1 MTPIANLATSSI
13 GRKFLMAITGLVL
26 AAFVFG
32 HMAGNLQM
40 FLPPDHINGY
50 ANFLQGLGP
59 ALWVVRAVLLVCVV
73 VHAWAA
79 ITLWKESHDAR
90 GSEKYAVKKW
100 LAADVASRHMR
111 LTGLMVLAFIVYHIL
126 HFTVGIAQP
135 DTFKTAPALADYTIT
150 HDVSEIGVPLAH
162 AGQRVHDVYSMVF
175 LSFSNPWVSVA
186 YIIAVALLAL
196 HLWHG
201 MESFFQTVG
210 WRNHKWA
217 CALRGVVG
225 VLALVYVL
233 GNIAMPGA
241 ILTGL
246 AKPAP
251 GTTAAKIIAAQC
263 AGANASATAT
273 AATAGTQD
281 AGRRTQTAATLAAAN
296 PAK

>member
-32 HMAGNLQM
+32 HTLGNLQI

-50 ANFLQGLGP
+50 ASFLQGLGP
-59 ALWVVRAVLLVCVV
+59 ALWGVRGVLLVCVV

-79 ITLWKESHDAR
+79 VTLWRESYVAR
-90 GSEKYAVKKW
+90 GAEKYAVKKW

-111 LTGLMVLAFIVYHIL
+111 LSGLVVLAFIVYHIL
-126 HFTVGIAQP
+126 HFTVGVAQP
-135 DTFKTAPALADYTIT
+135 GTFKTVPALDHYKIVE
-150 HDVSEIGVPLAH
+150 DVSEIGIPLAH
-162 AGQRVHDVYSMVF
+162 AGQQVHDVYSMVF
-175 LSFSNPWVSVA
+175 LSFSNPWVA
-186 YIIAVALLAL
+186 GFYIVAVALLAL

-201 MESFFQTVG
+201 IESLFQTIG

-233 GNIAMPGA
+233 CNIAMPA
-241 ILTGL
+241 LITTGIV
-246 AKPAP
+246 KPDK
-251 GTTAAKIIAAQC
+251 GTAAAKI
-263 AGANASATAT
+263 
-273 AATAGTQD
+273 
-281 AGRRTQTAATLAAAN
+281 LAARCGMN
-296 PAK
+296 STAKPNK